1 MDESTNDIEPQEVC
15 LSFTGGKDSTLT
27 LHLISEQTSKYKIK
41 SLVTFTPPHTT
52 KPFLAH
58 PQHLIALQANA
69 LSLPHTFLPISPPYL
84 ESYRSLITSQKVPY
98 LATGDIL
105 DVCNQFMDRV
115 VENTDVKLL
124 RPLWERE
131 RNELM
136 ELIFTQSNFEIIISC
151 VNLEKIH
158 EKVARKMVGKILT
171 RELYEE
177 IILKQDNVDG
187 CGEMGEYHSMVLN
200 APLFKKKI
208 VIKKAEQKLSD
219 DEKFLYYLIDECES
233 IDKVNF

>member
-1 MDESTNDIEPQEVC
+1 MDENTNDSNDTEPKEVC

-27 LHLISEQTSKYKIK
+27 LHLISAQPSKYKVT
-41 SLVTFTPPHTT
+41 SLVTFIPPITT

-58 PQHLIALQANA
+58 SQLLISLQAKT
-69 LSLPHTFLPISPPYL
+69 LSLPHSFLPVTPPYL
-84 ESYRSLITSQKVPY
+84 ESYRSLIVSRNVPY

-105 DVCNQFMDRV
+105 DVCNRFMDRV
-115 VENTDVKLL
+115 VENTNVKLL
-124 RPLWERE
+124 RPLWERD

-136 ELIFTQSNFEIIISC
+136 NLIFSLNNFEILITC
-151 VNLEKIH
+151 VNLEKIN
-158 EKVARKMVGKILT
+158 ENVARKMVGNILT
-171 RELYEE
+171 RDLYEN

-208 VIKKAEQKLSD
+208 VIKKGEQKLSD
-219 DEKFLYYLIDECES
+219 DGNFLYFTIDECET
-233 IDKVNF
+233 IDN

>member
-1 MDESTNDIEPQEVC
+1 
-15 LSFTGGKDSTLT
+15 
-27 LHLISEQTSKYKIK
+27 
-41 SLVTFTPPHTT
+41 VTFTPPNTT

-58 PQHLIALQANA
+58 PQHLISLQAKA
-69 LSLPHTFLPISPPYL
+69 LSLPHSFLPVTPPYV
-84 ESYRSLITSQKVPY
+84 ESYRSLITSQNVPY

-115 VENTDVKLL
+115 VENTNVKLL

-136 ELIFTQSNFEIIISC
+136 EMIFSHNDFEILISC
-151 VNLEKIH
+151 VNLEKIN
-158 EKVARKMVGKILT
+158 EKVARELVGNILT
-171 RELYEE
+171 RELYENV
-177 IILKQDNVDG
+177 ILKQVNVDG

-208 VIKKAEQKLSD
+208 VIKKGEQKLSD
-219 DEKFLYYLIDECES
+219 DEKFLYFIIDECET
-233 IDKVNF
+233 IDK